1 MSASVISQLQTEGRE
16 RELYF
21 FSLFRVFVA
30 FLLALLAFSPIGDML
45 VEMPQPVLMK
55 ITSVIF
61 LLISVGIWLQLRRSA
76 WSVNRQVKLGVF
88 VDLLMAGV
96 VLYSMRGANSGV
108 SLILLFSVAGAALFL
123 SLRWSMG
130 FAIAAASLVMTHYV
144 LGRLNIISETL
155 RIAEPLMFSVTY
167 LAAGIF
173 CYLLA
178 RQIRESQ
185 SIAERRSAEV
195 ANLSEL
201 NELIIRRMKTGVLV
215 VDADQRIRLANEAA
229 QKLLGASTLRNR
241 QLGEISSDLNSS
253 LWQWR
258 QGRGEVPKALQLGE
272 QAPELLPR
280 YVALSLASQIFLIFL
295 EDSRVYSGRA
305 EELTL
310 ATLGRL
316 SASIAHEI
324 RNPLASISYSA
335 QLLDESDG
343 IAEDDRRLLEI
354 IHSQCQRMNGIVQNI
369 LGLARRERSQP
380 QVVELNQFATRFV
393 EDYRNS
399 HPLETDVLKA
409 NDDGKPHPA
418 MVDPDQMH
426 QILTVLVHN
435 ALTYGRLPGEPARV
449 TLNVRKDI
457 ESDTVFVEVMDR
469 GPGIPAAVAERLFTP
484 FFTTSEHGTGLGLYI
499 ARQLCEANL
508 CSITLVP
515 IPGGGSCFRISVPPA
530 RNWADSD
537 MANKIAG

>member
-1 MSASVISQLQTEGRE
+1 MSAIVFSQLQTEGRH

-21 FSLFRVFVA
+21 FSLFRVFEA
-30 FLLALLAFSPIGDML
+30 FLLILLAFSPLGDML
-45 VEMPQPVLMK
+45 VDTPLPHLFKAISLV
-55 ITSVIF
+55 F
-61 LLISVGIWLQLRRSA
+61 LIVAGLIWLQQRRSA
-76 WSVNRQVKLGVF
+76 WSVSLQVKLGVL
-88 VDLLMAGV
+88 VDLVVAAV
-96 VLYSMRGANSGV
+96 VLYSLKGANSGI
-108 SLILLFSVAGAALFL
+108 SLMLLFSVAAAALFL
-123 SLRWSMG
+123 NLRWSIG
-130 FAIAAASLVMTHYV
+130 FAMAAGVVVMGHYM
-144 LGRLNIISETL
+144 LTRLNVLDDNL

-167 LAAGIF
+167 LAGSTF

-178 RQIRESQ
+178 RQLRESQ
-185 SIAERRSAEV
+185 SIAERRGAEV

-201 NELIIRRMKTGVLV
+201 NELVIRRMKTGVLV
-215 VDADQRIRLANEAA
+215 VDADQRVRLANEAA
-229 QKLLGASTLRNR
+229 QKLLGVSTLRNR
-241 QLGEISSDLNSS
+241 QLNDISSELSTS

-258 QGRGEVPKALQLGE
+258 QGRGEVPKALQAGE
-272 QAPELLPR
+272 HAPELLPR
-280 YVALSLASQIFLIFL
+280 FVSLSLSSQMFLIFL

-343 IAEDDRRLLEI
+343 IADDDRRLLEI

-380 QVVELNQFATRFV
+380 EVVELNQFAQRFV

-409 NDDGKPHPA
+409 TDDGKPHPA
-418 MVDPDQMH
+418 MVDPEQLH

-449 TLNVRKDI
+449 TLSVHKDAQA
-457 ESDTVFVEVMDR
+457 DTVLVEVIDR
-469 GPGIPAAVAERLFTP
+469 GPGIPAAIAERLFTP

-499 ARQLCEANL
+499 AKQLCEANL
-508 CSITLVP
+508 CIINLVP
-515 IPGGGSCFRISVPPA
+515 VPGGGSCFRISVPPA
-530 RNWADSD
+530 RNWAENEL
-537 MANKIAG
+537 ANKV